1 MLLRNK
7 TNLFQTDLKFKTRQ
21 VKEKVGSKKI
31 RWLQS
36 RWRQCCSPTAA
47 VASPLQM
54 RQVRFPYQLTN
65 TSTSTRLVGA
75 VLVQT
80 TVTPVKLYLQQPLP
94 ET

>member
-31 RWLQS
+31 RWVQW

-54 RQVRFPYQLTN
+54 QLTN

-75 VLVQT
+75 VVVQT